1 MRKLI
6 LTYPPSLPKT
16 HFRKKVFSQLQETS
30 SWKQLLLD
38 LIEVDLCLDPFIGSG
53 TLGRV
58 CDKFKR
64 SFVGY

>member
-16 HFRKKVFSQLQETS
+16 HFGKKVFSQLQVTS
-30 SWKQLLLD
+30 PWKQLLLD

>member
-6 LTYPPSLPKT
+6 LTYHPSLPKT
-16 HFRKKVFSQLQETS
+16 HFGKKVFSQLQETS
-30 SWKQLLLD
+30 SWKQLHLD

-64 SFVGY
+64 SFVGD